1 MKLRVGSARIVR
13 EAVAVLPAHGQAGYA
28 VRFEW
33 GPTGADAV
41 ADGAAYAVVVDVL
54 SFTTTVTV
62 AVERGIA
69 VHPFAW
75 KDERAGEYA
84 ASLGATLAIG
94 RHEARRAG
102 GGVSLSP
109 ASVAAASGVARLV
122 LPSPNGSTIAAR
134 LDGSGATV
142 LAAGLR
148 NRRAVAGHLAARLG
162 SGPDTGGLAVVAAG
176 ERWPDGSLRPA
187 VEDLWGAG
195 ALLAALAD
203 LGVGGFSPE
212 ADLAVAAFR
221 AVEDRVPAVLAA
233 CASGR
238 ELVDGGFA
246 DDVAVA
252 AALDAAGVVPVLAD
266 GAFTDGGA

>member
-1 MKLRVGSARIVR
+1 VT
-13 EAVAVLPAHGQAGYA
+13 VLPAHGQAGYA

-41 ADGAAYAVVVDVL
+41 ADGAAYAAVVDVL

-75 KDERAGEYA
+75 KDERAGEHA
-84 ASLGATLAIG
+84 ASLGATLAVG

-134 LDGSGATV
+134 LAGSGATV

-162 SGPDTGGLAVVAAG
+162 DGGLAVVAAG

-203 LGVGGFSPE
+203 HGVDGFSPE
-212 ADLAVAAFR
+212 AALAAAAFR
-221 AVEDRVPAVLAA
+221 AVEDRVHAVLAA

-238 ELVDGGFA
+238 ELVDGGFP